1 MKDLIDERN
10 ERERIHNSIVKFWNV
25 NYIPTPVEKPAS
37 EAESETAVAQPG
49 SSVVPEAEVHEEL
62 YNESTGSYSGLYGA
76 DAENVDEVTRGQID
90 QILSEKD
97 EHLREI
103 IKSEGGSPS

>member
-25 NYIPTPVEKPAS
+25 NYIPTPVEKPAL
-37 EAESETAVAQPG
+37 EAESET
-49 SSVVPEAEVHEEL
+49 VVPQSGNSGTPEAEVHEGL

-103 IKSEGGSPS
+103 IKSEGGNPS

>member
-25 NYIPTPVEKPAS
+25 NYIPTPVKKPAS
-37 EAESETAVAQPG
+37 ESETVASQPE
-49 SSVVPEAEVHEEL
+49 SSGTPEAEVHEGL

-103 IKSEGGSPS
+103 IKSEGGDPS

>member
-25 NYIPTPVEKPAS
+25 NYIPTPVEKAVS
-37 EAESETAVAQPG
+37 ETESEPVTAQTG
-49 SSVVPEAEVHEEL
+49 SSGAPEAEVHPQL

-76 DAENVDEVTRGQID
+76 DAGNVDEVTRGQID

-97 EHLREI
+97 EYLREI
-103 IKSEGGSPS
+103 IKSEGGDPS

>member
-37 EAESETAVAQPG
+37 EAESETAAAQPG
-49 SSVVPEAEVHEEL
+49 SSAAPEAEIHEGL
-62 YNESTGSYSGLYGA
+62 FNESTGSYSGLYGA
-76 DAENVDEVTRGQID
+76 DAENVDDVTRGQID
-90 QILSEKD
+90 QILAEKD
-97 EHLREI
+97 EYLREI
-103 IKSEGGSPS
+103 IKSEGGDPS